1 MAYQLVRL
9 TSINQVAN
17 LPAGTQ
23 IAVKRSIRDFNP
35 LFARFLYPLV
45 FGKMYYYHHGV
56 YVGHGQ
62 VVHFHGENKAN
73 AKPRECHIE
82 EFRSGSEDDEAIF
95 KVVYGN
101 EVTVLPVDDTVNM
114 AKEMAEDPQ
123 MWKKYNVMVNNCETF
138 ATWLKTGVKDSAQAT
153 EGMQYILIITCTL
166 CVLYIL
172 LILSIICSK
181 FKRLTR
187 RR

>member
-1 MAYQLVRL
+1 MAFRL

-23 IAVKRSIRDFNP
+23 IAVKRSIRDLNP

-45 FGKMYYYHHGV
+45 FRKMSYYHHGV
-56 YVGHGQ
+56 YVGDGQ
-62 VVHFHGENKAN
+62 VVHFHGENKAL

-82 EFRSGSEDDEAIF
+82 EFRAGSEDDEAIF

-114 AKEMAEDPQ
+114 ANEMVEHPT

-166 CVLYIL
+166 CLLYIL
-172 LILSIICSK
+172 FILSIICSK
-181 FKRLTR
+181 LKRLLTR